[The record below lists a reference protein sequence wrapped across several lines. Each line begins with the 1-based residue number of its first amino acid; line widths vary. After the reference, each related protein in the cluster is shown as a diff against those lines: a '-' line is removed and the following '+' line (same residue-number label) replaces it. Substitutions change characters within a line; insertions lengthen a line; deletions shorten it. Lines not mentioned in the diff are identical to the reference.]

1 MPGISF
7 ATPIREMEPRR
18 QWTAVVEFV
27 RVWGVVTALVV
38 AGFVATYQFVGVPPP
53 NAIRIAT
60 GGMDGAYY
68 AFAQQYAQLLAADGI
83 TLEVVPTAGSVEN
96 LQLLKNAEVTVALVQ
111 GGTATAADREHVRA
125 LGSLFL
131 EPLWVFTR
139 ERIDIER
146 LSDLRGTRLAIG
158 PAGSG
163 TNLLATQLLSA
174 NGVTESNT
182 TLIHDDAATAGPLL
196 SRRALDAVLLVASPS
211 APTVRALLRQPAIDL
226 FDFDRAQA
234 YGRAFPALTPVVLNE
249 GILNLE
255 RNLPPRDTTVV
266 AVAAMLAARRD
277 LNPSLVPALLD
288 AVTRVHR
295 SGGVLEQPRQFPSV
309 DLVDLPLNEDAARY
323 ITQGPSFLYR
333 WLPYGT
339 AVRLDRLKLMILPFV
354 ALLIPLFR
362 VAPSVYTWRIRSKIY
377 RWYAQVREIDQ
388 MVDDAPRAAADRL
401 ATLEREV
408 ASITVPLAYTGELY
422 HLRLHIHLLQERLG
436 ELNEARGS

>member
-1 MPGISF
+1 MT
-7 ATPIREMEPRR
+7 ARR

-27 RVWGVVTALVV
+27 KVWGVVTALVV
-38 AGFVATYQFVGVPPP
+38 VGFVATYQFVGAPPP
-53 NAIRIAT
+53 RAIRMAT
-60 GGMDGAYY
+60 GGLDGAYY
-68 AFAQQYAQLLAADGI
+68 AFAQQYARLLAADGI
-83 TLEVVPTAGSVEN
+83 ALEVIPTAGSVEN
-96 LQLLKNAEVTVALVQ
+96 LQLLRNGEVTLALVQ
-111 GGTATAADREHVRA
+111 GGTATDSDREELRA

-139 ERIDIER
+139 ERSDIER
-146 LSDLRGTRLAIG
+146 LSELRGARLAIG
-158 PAGSG
+158 PPGSG

-174 NGVTESNT
+174 NGVTASNT
-182 TLIHDDAATAGPLL
+182 TITRDDASTAGPLL

-211 APTVRALLRQPAIDL
+211 APFVRELLRQPTIEL
-226 FDFDRAQA
+226 FAFERAKA
-234 YGRAFPALTPVVLNE
+234 YGRVFPALTPVVLSE

-266 AVAAMLAARRD
+266 AVAAMLAAHRD
-277 LNPSLVPALLD
+277 LNPNLVPALLD

-295 SGGVLEQPRQFPSV
+295 SGGVLERPRQFPSV

-323 ITQGPSFLYR
+323 ITQGPSLLYR

-362 VAPSVYTWRIRSKIY
+362 LAPSLYTWRIRSRVY

-388 MVDDAPRAAADRL
+388 MVENAPRLAADRL
-401 ATLEREV
+401 KTLEREV
-408 ASITVPLAYTGELY
+408 ASVNVPLAYTGELY
-422 HLRLHIHLLQERLG
+422 HLRLHIQLLQQRIG
-436 ELNEARGS
+436 ELNEPREG

>member
-1 MPGISF
+1 MT
-7 ATPIREMEPRR
+7 ARR

-27 RVWGVVTALVV
+27 KVWGVVTALVV
-38 AGFVATYQFVGVPPP
+38 VGFVATYQFVGAPPP
-53 NAIRIAT
+53 RAIRMAT
-60 GGMDGAYY
+60 GGLDGAYY
-68 AFAQQYAQLLAADGI
+68 AFAQQYARLLAADGI
-83 TLEVVPTAGSVEN
+83 ALEVIPTAGSVEN
-96 LQLLKNAEVTVALVQ
+96 LQLLRNGEVTLALVQ
-111 GGTATAADREHVRA
+111 GGTATDSDREELRA

-146 LSDLRGTRLAIG
+146 LSELRGARLAIG
-158 PAGSG
+158 PPGSG

-174 NGVTESNT
+174 NGVTASNT
-182 TLIHDDAATAGPLL
+182 TITRDDASTAGPLL

-211 APTVRALLRQPAIDL
+211 APFVRELLRQPTIEL
-226 FDFDRAQA
+226 FAFERAKA
-234 YGRAFPALTPVVLNE
+234 YGRVFPALTPVVLSE

-266 AVAAMLAARRD
+266 AVAAMLAAHRD
-277 LNPSLVPALLD
+277 LNPNLVPALLD

-295 SGGVLEQPRQFPSV
+295 SGGVLERPRQFPSV

-323 ITQGPSFLYR
+323 ITQGPSLLYR

-362 VAPSVYTWRIRSKIY
+362 LAPSLYTWRIRSRVY

-388 MVDDAPRAAADRL
+388 MVGNAPRLAADRL
-401 ATLEREV
+401 KTLEREV
-408 ASITVPLAYTGELY
+408 ASVNVPLAYTGELY
-422 HLRLHIHLLQERLG
+422 HLRLHIQLLQQRIG
-436 ELNEARGS
+436 ELNEPREG